1 MVFDSVELDH
11 ADSYDK
17 SWSPDR
23 NVALQRLGAK
33 VNKAFTKM
41 VQDDLKQKH
50 DDLKHKHDCMQTE
63 SIDCDVYDK
72 CEHPMQPSLEL
83 THNQI
88 TEMTDELIAKNPM
101 FLKWVGCD
109 QPAVPV
115 ETLAATWKVEQVVPS
130 AVENDVADNVPQ
142 AVETDETEKWN
153 KLAKLLV
160 DDNKWKNLISK
171 EQDSLWISLKSQEK
185 EIAYLRE
192 MLQFLTVTNCCDAA
206 KNLCKVNDLK
216 STDNTGDTND
226 DEDAIEMQS
235 RIAALRAA

>member
-1 MVFDSVELDH
+1 M
-11 ADSYDK
+11 
-17 SWSPDR
+17 
-23 NVALQRLGAK
+23 
-33 VNKAFTKM
+33 NKAFTKM
-41 VQDDLKQKH
+41 VR

-72 CEHPMQPSLEL
+72 CEHPMQPSLES
-83 THNQI
+83 THEQI

-101 FLKWVGCD
+101 VLKWVGCD

-115 ETLAATWKVEQVVPS
+115 ETLSATWKVEQVVPS
-130 AVENDVADNVPQ
+130 AVENDVVDNVPQ
-142 AVETDETEKWN
+142 AVETDENEKWN

-160 DDNKWKNLISK
+160 DDNRWKNLISK

>member
-1 MVFDSVELDH
+1 MFGDSVELEH

-17 SWSPDR
+17 CWSLDR

-33 VNKAFTKM
+33 VNKVFTKM

-83 THNQI
+83 THEQI

-101 FLKWVGCD
+101 ILKWVGCE
-109 QPAVPV
+109 QKAVPV
-115 ETLAATWKVEQVVPS
+115 ETLSATWKVEQVVPS

-142 AVETDETEKWN
+142 AVEIDENEKWN

-160 DDNKWKNLISK
+160 DDNRWKNLISK